1 MKSEQMESLQRCYEI
16 SNFRRRDLYMSYEDL
31 ILLYPW
37 IDLVLELFKGVMPTL
52 VALLAI
58 YQNNSFARKRELIY
72 RKKNLQLDYYTKM
85 LNWLHNIKNDMM
97 EVSRDLDNALKMK
110 PGNRKNRYDNFLNSI
125 SKMNTSIAAWKD
137 TYSFILEIYCCDI
150 ELNQLKEDIFNCSNT
165 LVEIGKQYINQV
177 DTTMATDEINSI
189 VGTSKKV
196 IDECIRKLLK
206 EMDAL
211 Y

>member
-1 MKSEQMESLQRCYEI
+1 
-16 SNFRRRDLYMSYEDL
+16 MSYEDL
-31 ILLYPW
+31 ILLHPW

-58 YQNNSFARKRELIY
+58 YLNNSFARERELIY

-97 EVSRDLDNALKMK
+97 EVSRDLDNAL
-110 PGNRKNRYDNFLNSI
+110 RKDLDKRENKYNNFMNSI
-125 SKMNTSIAAWKD
+125 SKMNTSIAVWKD

-150 ELNQLKEDIFNCSNT
+150 ELNQLKEDIFICSDT
-165 LVEIGKQYINQV
+165 LKKIGDKYINQV
-177 DTTMATDEINSI
+177 NTTMATDEINNI
-189 VGTSKKV
+189 VDTSKKV
-196 IDECIRKLLK
+196 IDERIRKLLK

>member
-1 MKSEQMESLQRCYEI
+1 
-16 SNFRRRDLYMSYEDL
+16 MSYEDL
-31 ILLYPW
+31 ILLHPW

-58 YQNNSFARKRELIY
+58 YLNNSFARERELIY

-137 TYSFILEIYCCDI
+137 TYSAILEIYCCDI
-150 ELNQLKEDIFNCSNT
+150 ELSQLKEDIFNCSNT
-165 LVEIGKQYINQV
+165 LIKIGQKYINQV
-177 DTTMATDEINSI
+177 DTTMATDEINNI
-189 VGTSKKV
+189 VEKNNKA

-206 EMDAL
+206 ETNVL

>member
-1 MKSEQMESLQRCYEI
+1 
-16 SNFRRRDLYMSYEDL
+16 MSYEDL
-31 ILLYPW
+31 ILLHPW

-58 YQNNSFARKRELIY
+58 YLNNSFARKRELIY

-85 LNWLHNIKNDMM
+85 LNWLHNIKKDMM
-97 EVSRDLDNALKMK
+97 EVSRDLDNALKEDLDNLD
-110 PGNRKNRYDNFLNSI
+110 NRKNRCNNFINSI
-125 SKMNTSIAAWKD
+125 SKMNTSIATWKD

-150 ELNQLKEDIFNCSNT
+150 ELNQLKEDMFNCSDT
-165 LVEIGKQYINQV
+165 LIKIGQKYINQV
-177 DTTMATDEINSI
+177 DTTMATDEINNI

>member
-1 MKSEQMESLQRCYEI
+1 
-16 SNFRRRDLYMSYEDL
+16 MSYEDL

-37 IDLVLELFKGVMPTL
+37 VDLVLELFKGVMPTL

-58 YQNNSFARKRELIY
+58 YLNNSFARERELIY

-97 EVSRDLDNALKMK
+97 EVSRDLDNALRKDLDKRENKYNDFMK
-110 PGNRKNRYDNFLNSI
+110 SI

-137 TYSFILEIYCCDI
+137 TYSSILEIYCCDI
-150 ELNQLKEDIFNCSNT
+150 ELNQLKEDIFICSDT
-165 LVEIGKQYINQV
+165 LKKIGDKYINQV
-177 DTTMATDEINSI
+177 NTTMATDEINNI
-189 VGTSKKV
+189 VDTSKKV
-196 IDECIRKLLK
+196 IDERIRKLLK

>member
-1 MKSEQMESLQRCYEI
+1 
-16 SNFRRRDLYMSYEDL
+16 MSYEDL

-37 IDLVLELFKGVMPTL
+37 VDLVLELFKGVMPTL

-58 YQNNSFARKRELIY
+58 YLNNSFASERELIY

-85 LNWLHNIKNDMM
+85 LNWLHNTKNDIMD
-97 EVSRDLDNALKMK
+97 VSRELDNALYKRD
-110 PGNRKNRYDNFLNSI
+110 PNDRVNRYNNFINSI

-137 TYSFILEIYCCDI
+137 TYSFILDIYCCDI
-150 ELNQLKEDIFNCSNT
+150 ELNQLKEDIFICSDT
-165 LVEIGKQYINQV
+165 LKKIGDKYINQV
-177 DTTMATDEINSI
+177 DTTMATDEINNI
-189 VGTSKKV
+189 VIKTNKA

-206 EMDAL
+206 EINTL

>member
-1 MKSEQMESLQRCYEI
+1 
-16 SNFRRRDLYMSYEDL
+16 MSYEDL
-31 ILLYPW
+31 ILLHPW

-58 YQNNSFARKRELIY
+58 YLNNSFARERELIY

-97 EVSRDLDNALKMK
+97 EVSRDLDNALRKDLDKRENKYNDFMK
-110 PGNRKNRYDNFLNSI
+110 SI
-125 SKMNTSIAAWKD
+125 SKMNTSIATWKD
-137 TYSFILEIYCCDI
+137 TYSSILEIYCCDI
-150 ELNQLKEDIFNCSNT
+150 ELNQLKEDIFNCSDT
-165 LVEIGKQYINQV
+165 LIKIGQKYINQV
-177 DTTMATDEINSI
+177 DTTMATDEINNI